1 MSKRYNRDIKVTI
14 GTVEIS
20 SRSTDDD
27 VVRPT
32 LRMAFTVEQQL
43 KGEPNTAEISIWNLS
58 EDTRSRIQESVPA
71 IIEAG
76 YVGETSRIF
85 SGDMSFASTTKQGP
99 DAVTRFE
106 AGDGENAYRSAR
118 INKSFKGGVTLSSLL
133 KEAAKS
139 MGIGLGN
146 VSKKA
151 DAGDFRGALEEFA
164 NGEVLS
170 GKASDVLDRLTK
182 TAGFDWQIND
192 NQIQF
197 FKANETTEDTAI
209 HLALENG
216 LIGSPEF
223 GEKGEIKARS
233 LLQGGLFPGRKV
245 EIKARDVDGFFKVH
259 KATHTGDTHGNDWY
273 TDIEARAL

>member
-1 MSKRYNRDIKVTI
+1 MSKLFNKDIKVTI

-27 VVRPT
+27 VARPT
-32 LRMAFTVEQQL
+32 LRMSFGVEQQL

-58 EDTRSRIQESVPA
+58 EDTRSRIQESVQT

-85 SGDMSFASTTKQGP
+85 SGDMSFSATTKQGP
-99 DAVTRFE
+99 DAITSFE
-106 AGDGENAYRSAR
+106 AADGENAYRSAR
-118 INKSFKGGVTLSSLL
+118 INKSFKGGVTLATLL

-146 VSKKA
+146 VLKKA
-151 DAGDFRGALEEFA
+151 DEGDFRGALEEFT

-170 GKASDVLDRLTK
+170 GKSSDVLDRLTE
-182 TAGFDWQIND
+182 TAGLDWQIND
-192 NQIQF
+192 GQIQF
-197 FKANETTEDTAI
+197 FKTDETTEDTAI
-209 HLALENG
+209 RLTMENG

-223 GEKGEIKARS
+223 GEKGEIMARS
-233 LLQGGLFPGRKV
+233 LLQGGLFPGRKI
-245 EIKARDVDGFFKVH
+245 EIISRDVDGFFKIH